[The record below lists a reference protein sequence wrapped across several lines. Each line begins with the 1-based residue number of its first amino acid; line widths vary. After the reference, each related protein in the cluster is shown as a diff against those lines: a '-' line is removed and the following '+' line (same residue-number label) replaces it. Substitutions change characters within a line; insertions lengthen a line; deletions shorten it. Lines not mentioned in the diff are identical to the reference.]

1 MNATSTDFFSSGLL
15 LTDGGLETHLI
26 FDHGFDLPEAAAF
39 LLLDDAKGRAT
50 MRDYFRSCMDEA
62 VRGGLGFVLE
72 SPTWRANPDWGAKV
86 GFDRDALDRVN
97 RRAIHFIAELRE
109 EYGARLPIVLLSGS
123 IGPRGDAYVPTERM
137 SAKQARDYHGAQV
150 ESFARAGADL
160 VTAFTLPY
168 GDEGLGI
175 GQAAA
180 AAGIPCVLGFTVE
193 IDGHLPSG
201 ESLQEVIA
209 RIDAQ
214 AGVRPRHYMINC
226 AHPTHFADLL
236 DGAPWTERVRAL
248 RPNASSCS
256 HAELDG
262 STELDNGDPED
273 LARRTADLLRRLP
286 AAAVVGG
293 CCGTDPRHIGAIAR
307 RVGLRAA
314 A

>member
-39 LLLDDAKGRAT
+39 LLLDDERGRAT
-50 MRDYFRSCMDEA
+50 MRDYYCSCMDEA
-62 VRGGLGFVLE
+62 VRSGLGFVLE
-72 SPTWRANPDWGAKV
+72 SPTWRANPDWGTKV
-86 GFDRDALDRVN
+86 GFDTVALDRAN
-97 RRAIHFIAELRE
+97 RRAIDFIAELRE
-109 EYGARLPIVLLSGS
+109 EYGARLPITLLSGS
-123 IGPRGDAYVPTERM
+123 IGPRGDAYTPGARM
-137 SAKQARDYHGAQV
+137 SADEAMAYHRAQIA
-150 ESFARAGADL
+150 SFARAGADL

-175 GQAAA
+175 ARAAA
-180 AAGIPCVLGFTVE
+180 AEGIACVLGFTVE
-193 IDGHLPSG
+193 TDGLLPSG
-201 ESLQEVIA
+201 EALQEVIA

-226 AHPTHFADLL
+226 AHPTHFASLF
-236 DGAPWTERVRAL
+236 DGAPWTQRVRAL

-262 STELDNGDPED
+262 STTLDNGDPED
-273 LARRTADLLRRLP
+273 LARRTAELLRRLP

-307 RVGLRAA
+307 QVGLQAVA
-314 A
+314 